1 MKPYVAL
8 AFPILSPPNPVAVC
22 SPLAEAVWFAPSSEA
37 ETAEVA
43 VMNLLWV
50 AVLLIR
56 GLVTPKLPMIILPL
70 FIRPLGCKGLGGRE
84 RPSDADL
91 GWGSVWGC
99 AILGEGSL

>member
-8 AFPILSPPNPVAVC
+8 AFPILSPPNPVVGC
-22 SPLAEAVWFAPSSEA
+22 SPLAEAVWLAPSSEA
-37 ETAEVA
+37 EATEVA

-70 FIRPLGCKGLGGRE
+70 FIRPLGC
-84 RPSDADL
+84 
-91 GWGSVWGC
+91 
-99 AILGEGSL
+99 